1 MASNQT
7 TLPNVSENEETLL
20 TGVNENVYEDQNIG
34 AELTKKD
41 INRVAWRSMLLQAS
55 FNYERMQASGW
66 LYGLLP
72 ALKKI
77 HTNKRDLARAMKGHM
92 GFFNTHP
99 FLVTFVIGI
108 ILAMER
114 SKQDVNS
121 IQSTKI
127 AVGAPLGGIG
137 DAMFWLTLLP
147 ICGGIGASLALQGSI
162 LGAVVFIVLFNVVHL
177 GLRFG
182 LAHYAYR
189 MGVAAIPLIKANTK
203 KVGHAAS
210 IVGMTVIG
218 ALVATYVRLSTT
230 LEITAG
236 DAVVKLQADVIDK
249 LMPAFLPLVYTLTM
263 FWLVRRGWSPLRLIA
278 VTVVLGIVGKFCHFL
293 TSQLEEAIAQLDC
306 EDGIVFL
313 TDLLGGTPFRVAS
326 TLAMQKPGCEVIT
339 GTNLQLLLEMVLE
352 REGLSG
358 EEFRVQALE
367 CGHRGLT
374 SLVDELGRCHEECPV
389 EEGI

>member
-7 TLPNVSENEETLL
+7 ALPNVSETEETLL
-20 TGVNENVYEDQNIG
+20 SGTNENVYEDQNIG

-77 HTNKRDLARAMKGHM
+77 HTNKRDLARSMKGHM

-147 ICGGIGASLALQGSI
+147 ICGGIGPVWRCKAL
-162 LGAVVFIVLFNVVHL
+162 
-177 GLRFG
+177 
-182 LAHYAYR
+182 
-189 MGVAAIPLIKANTK
+189 
-203 KVGHAAS
+203 
-210 IVGMTVIG
+210 
-218 ALVATYVRLSTT
+218 
-230 LEITAG
+230 
-236 DAVVKLQADVIDK
+236 
-249 LMPAFLPLVYTLTM
+249 FL
-263 FWLVRRGWSPLRLIA
+263 
-278 VTVVLGIVGKFCHFL
+278 
-293 TSQLEEAIAQLDC
+293 AQLS
-306 EDGIVFL
+306 
-313 TDLLGGTPFRVAS
+313 LLLCSTWFILVCALGWHTMLIEWALLPFR
-326 TLAMQKPGCEVIT
+326 
-339 GTNLQLLLEMVLE
+339 
-352 REGLSG
+352 
-358 EEFRVQALE
+358 
-367 CGHRGLT
+367 
-374 SLVDELGRCHEECPV
+374 
-389 EEGI
+389 